1 MKKHIFIPLL
11 LCWVLTN
18 ALLSGQSRLAV
29 MNFKNNG
36 AIQYNYLESG
46 IANMLSTTLA
56 SSREIRVVE
65 RVQLDKIL
73 EEMQLGLT
81 GLVDPSTAAQ
91 VGKIAGAQYVVI
103 GSFINLGRALR
114 IDAKVVNVETTVIL
128 PGATAWVKT
137 DIVENLDGVVQE
149 LADRLLSALTGENAS
164 AIIKA
169 DMNRP
174 GQFEFTFVN
183 LADYSVTIDGRELRP
198 DNGTR
203 GAIALKHGRYLFRID
218 RVHGMF
224 DSEPVFQ
231 TYVDIPGGY
240 IVRAIY
246 KDHKFTIFE
255 TAPLPGSE
263 MQVSSAQWNGAVF
276 KSNFPPLSRVIIQS
290 KTGLCQVF
298 LDGEEKASLALPN
311 VHEMAKATIS
321 GLRSGTYH
329 IKVQGSETWYEGEL
343 RIYEGEEILIQTDPG
358 KFKIVER
365 LMLKN

>member
-1 MKKHIFIPLL
+1 MKKHACTLL
-11 LCWVLTN
+11 LLFWVLMN
-18 ALLSGQSRLAV
+18 ALLFGQSRLAV

-56 SSREIRVVE
+56 SSRQIRVVE

-73 EEMQLGLT
+73 EEMQLGMT
-81 GLVDPSTAAQ
+81 GLLDPSTAAQ

-103 GSFINLGRALR
+103 GSFINLGRAIR
-114 IDAKVVNVETTVIL
+114 MDAKVVSVETAVII

-137 DIVENLDGVVQE
+137 DIVENLDGAVQE
-149 LADRLLSALTGENAS
+149 LAGRLLSALTGENAS
-164 AIIKA
+164 TIIKA
-169 DMNRP
+169 DKNRP
-174 GQFEFTFVN
+174 GRFEFTFVN
-183 LADYSVTIDGRELRP
+183 LAGYSVTIDNKELHP

-203 GAIALKHGRYLFRID
+203 GEISLKHGRYLFRID

-224 DSEPVFQ
+224 ESEPVFQ

-246 KDHKFTIFE
+246 KDNKFTIFE
-255 TAPLPGSE
+255 TTPLPGSQP
-263 MQVSSAQWNGAVF
+263 QVSAAQWNGGDF
-276 KSNFPPLSRVIIQS
+276 KNSFPPLSRIIIQS
-290 KTGLCQVF
+290 ETGFCQVF
-298 LDGEEKASLALPN
+298 LDGEEKASLSLPN
-311 VHEMAKATIS
+311 IHDMAKATIS

-329 IKVQGSETWYEGEL
+329 IKVQGSETWYEGQL
-343 RIYEGEEILIQTDPG
+343 RVYEGEEIVIQTDPG

-365 LMLKN
+365 VTLKN

>member
-1 MKKHIFIPLL
+1 MKKFTFIPMLL
-11 LCWVLTN
+11 MWILMTAFLF
-18 ALLSGQSRLAV
+18 GQSRLAV
-29 MNFKNNG
+29 MNFKNDG
-36 AIQYNYLESG
+36 AVQYNYLESG

-56 SSREIRVVE
+56 SSRQIRVVE

-73 EEMQLGLT
+73 EEMQLGMT
-81 GLVDPSTAAQ
+81 GLIDPSTAAR
-91 VGKIAGAQYVVI
+91 VGKIVGAQYVVI
-103 GSFINLGRALR
+103 GSFINLGRAIR
-114 IDAKVVNVETTVIL
+114 MDAKVVNVETALII

-137 DIVENLDGVVQE
+137 DIVENLDGAVQE

-183 LADYSVTIDGRELRP
+183 LAGYSVSIDGKELHP

-203 GAIALKHGRYLFRID
+203 GETFLKHGRYLFRID

-246 KDHKFTIFE
+246 KDDKFTIFE
-255 TAPLPGSE
+255 TTPIPGSQP
-263 MQVSSAQWNGAVF
+263 QVSTAQWNGAGF
-276 KSNFPPLSRVIIQS
+276 KNNFPPLSRIVIQS
-290 KTGLCQVF
+290 ETGLCQVF
-298 LDGEEKASLALPN
+298 LNGEEKASLSLPN
-311 VHEMAKATIS
+311 VHGMAKATIS
-321 GLRSGTYH
+321 DLRSGTYH
-329 IKVQGSETWYEGEL
+329 IKVQGSETWYKGDL
-343 RIYEGEEILIQTDPG
+343 QIYEGEEIVVQTDPG

-365 LMLKN
+365 AALKN